1 MTKKIDPT
9 PDWNYEESMK
19 IPMIRAGPVN
29 QFNTGSGQSQLVAV
43 STVVLSDADT
53 SESLCARRRADTKLM
68 LAAPKMR
75 DLLEEI
81 RFAMESAV
89 DNHETVNRYRMID
102 LVERI
107 NWLLESATHY
117 E

>member
-1 MTKKIDPT
+1 MTKKIDVT
-9 PDWNYEESMK
+9 PDWNYDESLRA
-19 IPMIRAGPVN
+19 PMIRAGPVN
-29 QFNTGSGQSQLVAV
+29 QYTNGSGQSQLVAV
-43 STVVLSDADT
+43 SPVILHNDETPEAIS
-53 SESLCARRRADTKLM
+53 ARRKADTKLM

-81 RFAMESAV
+81 RFAMENAV
-89 DNHETVNRYRMID
+89 DNYETVNRYHMID

-107 NWLLESATHY
+107 TQTLEEATHY